1 MDIDST
7 YWESSLKTL
16 LSQIGEATILA
27 GADGDIIFMNAA
39 AEALTKTSLQNAL
52 GKKTGSILKIIHK
65 NGEGDLSSLLEKL
78 KKQKTISGRASLNIS
93 SLQEQLIEYKISR
106 ISHDTHVGFA
116 HLIMFKPLE
125 ENILKEQE
133 IRESERKYKGL
144 FENALEGIFIL
155 DDESNIIDANPA
167 ACSIYG
173 INKTE
178 FMKLRVKNIFP
189 HKSAEEADEI
199 WQGFMN
205 TGLLG
210 GLYKYQQKS
219 GAIRYI
225 DFKAKTSFL
234 PGLHLAVFS
243 DVTERMLAEKA
254 LRSSEANL
262 QAIFNNTSQRI
273 LLLDSD
279 LKLVT
284 ANRSA
289 YKSIETSLGKKLV
302 MGESIFS
309 YTSSEIIKKSLP
321 LFERVKKGE
330 IIVEEFNIREN
341 YWVEISLIPVLDNKE
356 TVRGICVI
364 TVDISYRKK
373 VQLTLEESEARFRSL
388 VQNSSDIITII
399 DKEGKI
405 TYSSPSTEKILG
417 YKNEQLEGKL
427 LDEFIHHGD
436 TAALK
441 TAIKKVTSSARQVNS
456 FEYRFLHS
464 QGYYL
469 NLETTFNNL
478 TQNEHIKGI
487 VLNTRDITERKHHE
501 ENLRLLERGID
512 ASKNGIIISDPK
524 QPDNPIIYAN
534 KAFEQITGYSYNE
547 IIGKNCRFLQNN
559 DHHQAGL
566 EKIRQAVK
574 EEKEVG
580 VILRNYK
587 KNGKLF
593 WNQLNISPVY
603 NKAGELTNFIGVLD
617 DITERKIA
625 EETLIEITQ
634 GISGGRKDF
643 YLSLAQHLSNSFQM
657 DFVMIGEADHDK
669 IKTKVLMKDGEA
681 QKNIEFSIKKSPAEL
696 IFEKG
701 ACVTFGN
708 TSEKFSQKQFPVKQ
722 TLDEFMGVPLL
733 NSAGKK
739 IGIIGVISRTKFQNK
754 PVLETLLNI
763 FSVRAAAEL
772 ERDYNIAALKQSEE
786 KFRNLAQNSPDLIYI
801 IDLYHKRV
809 VYFNRKT
816 ILGYNTNEFEFSDT
830 WNAIVHPEDR
840 KRVLIHWEKFL
851 KSSDNK
857 TEAMEYRM
865 RKKTGEYEWVVN
877 RHTIIERNAADKP
890 SQVLLNLTIITE
902 RKKAEVA
909 LKESEARLMTLIENT
924 SDIIWS
930 VDRELNLTTMNSS
943 FKKLVNNSEKKI
955 ISIGNNLRN
964 VLPESIR
971 DEWVKLH
978 NKALNGDTFSTEFNI
993 VVKNKSLSYEISYNP
1008 IYSEN
1013 HVSGVSVFARDI
1025 TQRKIAE
1032 NDIIR
1037 TNFELDSFVYRAS
1050 HDLRAPLRSV
1060 LGLTNLAKIEDDP
1073 EQRNIFLNLID
1084 KSVNKLDTF
1093 IADLT
1098 NFSRNSRLDITVK
1111 KIDFKNILQETIDN
1125 LKYMDNADTIDLK
1138 IKIREKSEFYSDPT
1152 RFSIIIQNMIS
1163 NCIKYQNPRAE
1174 KSWASIDI
1182 RSEKDKVVIGVSDNG
1197 KGIKEEYLKKI
1208 FDMFFRASQDSYGSG
1223 LGLYITRQVVEKLA
1237 GTIEVKSEIGEGTE
1251 FTITLPNLKK

>member
-7 YWESSLKTL
+7 YWESSLKAL
-16 LSQIGEATILA
+16 LTQISEAAILA
-27 GADGDIIFMNAA
+27 DPDGNIIFMNIA
-39 AEALTKTSLQNAL
+39 AENLIQTSLQNAL
-52 GKKTGSILKIIHK
+52 EKKTNSILKILHK
-65 NGEGDLSSLLEKL
+65 NGEESLSSLLDKS
-78 KKQKTISGRASLNIS
+78 KKQKTISGKVLLNIS
-93 SLQEQLIEYKISR
+93 PSQEQLIEYKISR
-106 ISHDTHVGFA
+106 VSNDAHAGFA
-116 HLIMFKPLE
+116 YLITLKPLE
-125 ENILKEQE
+125 ENVLKEEE

-144 FENALEGIFIL
+144 FENALEGIFFL
-155 DDESNIIDANPA
+155 DDASNIIDANPA
-167 ACSIYG
+167 ACAIYG
-173 INKTE
+173 ISKRE
-178 FMKLRVKNIFP
+178 FMKLKVKNIFP
-189 HKSAEEADEI
+189 HKSAEESDHI
-199 WQGFMN
+199 WRNFVK
-205 TGLLG
+205 TGLLT

-219 GAIRYI
+219 GVIRYI

-254 LRSSEANL
+254 LRNSEANL

-273 LLLDSD
+273 LLLDAD
-279 LKLVT
+279 LKIVT

-289 YKSIETSLGKKLV
+289 YKIIRDSLGKDLV
-302 MGESIFS
+302 IGESILS
-309 YTSSEIIKKSLP
+309 YASSIAIKQALP
-321 LFERVKKGE
+321 ILERVKKGE
-330 IIVEEFNIREN
+330 IIIDEIKIREG
-341 YWVEISLIPVLDNKE
+341 YWVETSFIPIFDGKE
-356 TVRGICVI
+356 AVKGVCII
-364 TVDISYRKK
+364 IVDISYRKNA
-373 VQLTLEESEARFRSL
+373 QLTLEESEARFRSL

-399 DKEGKI
+399 DKDGKI
-405 TYSSPSTEKILG
+405 LYSSPSTEKILG
-417 YKNEQLEGKL
+417 YKSEQLTGKP
-427 LDEFIHHGD
+427 LDGFIHSND
-436 TAALK
+436 TSVLK
-441 TAIKKVTSSARQVNS
+441 GTIKKVISSFKPVNS
-456 FEYRFLHS
+456 LEYRFLHA

-478 TQNEHIKGI
+478 TENEHIKGI

-547 IIGKNCRFLQNN
+547 IIGKNCRFLQNDDRN
-559 DHHQAGL
+559 QPGL
-566 EKIRQAVK
+566 DKIREAIK

-625 EETLIEITQ
+625 EEALIEITQ

-643 YLSLAQHLSNSFQM
+643 YISLAQHLSNSFHM
-657 DFVMIGEADHDK
+657 DFVMIGEIDHDK
-669 IKTKVLMKDGEA
+669 IKTKVLMKDGEP
-681 QKNIEFSIKKSPAEL
+681 QKNIEFNIKNSPAEL

-701 ACVTFGN
+701 SSITIDN
-708 TSEKFSQKQFPVKQ
+708 TSQKFTYKQFPVKQ

-733 NSAGKK
+733 DSTGKK
-739 IGIIGVISRTKFQNK
+739 IGIIGVMGRKKFNNK
-754 PVLETLLNI
+754 PVLETVLNI
-763 FSVRAAAEL
+763 FSVRAAVEL

-801 IDLYHKRV
+801 IDLYDKRV

-816 ILGYNTNEFEFSDT
+816 ILGYNTNELEFSDT
-830 WNAIVHPEDR
+830 WNAIVHPDDK
-840 KRVLIHWEKFL
+840 KRVLTHWEKFL
-851 KSSDNK
+851 KSSDQ
-857 TEAMEYRM
+857 TEAMEYRL
-865 RKKTGEYEWVVN
+865 KTKAGEYEWVVN

-909 LKESEARLMTLIENT
+909 LKDSEARLTTLIENT

-930 VDRELNLTTMNSS
+930 VDRDLNLTTMNSS
-943 FKKLVNNSEKKI
+943 FKKLVRDSEKKS
-955 ISIGNNLRN
+955 ISIGDNLRN
-964 VLPESIR
+964 VLPEDIR

-978 NKALNGDTFSTEFNI
+978 AKALNGETFSTEFI
-993 VVKNKSLSYEISYNP
+993 VAAKNKNLSYEISYNP
-1008 IYSEN
+1008 IYSEGR
-1013 HVSGVSVFARDI
+1013 VSGISVFARDI
-1025 TQRKIAE
+1025 TQRKITE

-1060 LGLTNLAKIEDDP
+1060 LGLTNLAKIEEDS
-1073 EQRNIFLNLID
+1073 EQRSIFLNLID

-1098 NFSRNSRLDITVK
+1098 NFSRNSRLDITVQ
-1111 KIDFKNILQETIDN
+1111 KIDFKNIIQETIDN
-1125 LKYMDNADTIDLK
+1125 LKYMDNAGTIDLK
-1138 IKIREKSEFYSDPT
+1138 IKIREKFEFYSDST

-1174 KSWASIDI
+1174 KSWALIDI
-1182 RSEKDKVVIGVSDNG
+1182 HTEKDKVVITVKDNG
-1197 KGIKEEYLKKI
+1197 KGIKDEYLPKI

-1223 LGLYITRQVVEKLA
+1223 LGLYITKQVVEKLA
-1237 GTIEVKSEIGEGTE
+1237 GTIEVTSELGQGTE
-1251 FTITLPNLKK
+1251 FAITLPNLKK